1 MLERLLQD
9 VQGRLIFR
17 FQTFLRDGIRAF
29 LTLTLTLTLI
39 LTLTLTLTLALTL
52 GQASAPSAPRRK
64 TWTTPHVSARRP
76 REPPPTH
83 SAAGTPPTLPP

>member
-29 LTLTLTLTLI
+29 LTLTLTLSLS
-39 LTLTLTLTLALTL
+39 
-52 GQASAPSAPRRK
+52 QPNPYPRSDAPQTPSRVPRG
-64 TWTTPHVSARRP
+64 V
-76 REPPPTH
+76 
-83 SAAGTPPTLPP
+83 GG